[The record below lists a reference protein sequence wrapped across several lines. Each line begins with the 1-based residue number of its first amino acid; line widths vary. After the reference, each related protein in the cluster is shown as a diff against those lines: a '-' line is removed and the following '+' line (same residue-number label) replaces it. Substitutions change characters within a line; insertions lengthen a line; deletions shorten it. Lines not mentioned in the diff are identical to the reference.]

1 MFRSF
6 WRAACRTVACGAS
19 AGFGSGAYGDA
30 GNDCPCAANG
40 IPHVTRW
47 YDHLCRG
54 ALHNFSISAHRGE
67 DAPSGVGWDLLHGD

>member
-6 WRAACRTVACGAS
+6 WHAACRTVACWAS

-40 IPHVTRW
+40 IPHVTKW
-47 YDHLCRG
+47 YDRLCG
-54 ALHNFSISAHRGE
+54 GTIDYSSIPTHRCE
-67 DAPSGVGWDLLHGD
+67 DAPSGVGGDLLYGD